1 MDKKGIFALFF
12 FVLITTFSCKK
23 NSDVVDRDGA
33 VTDMYFLEKTHDF
46 GSINQGDKVGTEFE
60 FTNSGNVDLIITDAV
75 GSCGCTVPEF
85 PKKAIKP
92 SENGSIKVL
101 FNATNRS
108 GLQNKSVTI
117 TANTP
122 KGTEILNI
130 KANVIPR
137 IGIAQ

>member
-1 MDKKGIFALFF
+1 MDKKAIPTLLF
-12 FVLITTFSCKK
+12 FVLITIFSCKK
-23 NSDVVDRDGA
+23 SSNVLDRDSA
-33 VTDMYFLEKTHDF
+33 VTDMNFSEKMHDF
-46 GSINQGDKVGTEFE
+46 GSVNQGDKVGTEFE

-85 PKKAIKP
+85 PKNAIKP
-92 SENGSIKVL
+92 GENGSIKVL
-101 FNATNRS
+101 FNSTNRS
-108 GLQNKSVTI
+108 GIQNKSVTI
-117 TANTP
+117 TANTT